1 MFFFNF
7 YKKNLNMI
15 WAPSLL
21 AHGPKKTT
29 FDHIFFQCMV
39 ILLIEMKKVM
49 EKKKGET
56 LNQ

>member
-1 MFFFNF
+1 
-7 YKKNLNMI
+7 MI